1 MAGCPKRGI
10 NRLGSQKWLSTAQLF
25 TVAHLPLYVASNPLV
40 KMQTPVPTFDLT
52 KVIFRQYN
60 ELYTTRRLQEIQFA
74 EITKGENAMQAY
86 GPGFAQ
92 VYNKRWTSFARQVAP
107 FLLKFY
113 GDTPLAQSNRF
124 VLDLCCGTGQLALYF
139 LERGYQLVGLDLSPA
154 MLHYARENTQRY
166 LETGQARFV
175 QADATNFTLEERFGL
190 VVSTFDALNHLPD
203 LQALQ
208 DCFACVAAVSDGYF
222 VFDLNTRTG
231 LRRWNSIEVDDSRE
245 DMTIVNHG
253 IYDMDSTRAWM
264 KVTGFVRNADGLYE
278 RFEQTAY
285 NTVFAMQDV
294 QAALLATGWQDV
306 YFAHLQ
312 DLKTP
317 LADPEQEGRVFVVA
331 RKDMGD
337 L

>member
-1 MAGCPKRGI
+1 
-10 NRLGSQKWLSTAQLF
+10 
-25 TVAHLPLYVASNPLV
+25 
-40 KMQTPVPTFDLT
+40 
-52 KVIFRQYN
+52 
-60 ELYTTRRLQEIQFA
+60 
-74 EITKGENAMQAY
+74 MQAY

-113 GDTPLAQSNRF
+113 ADTPLAQRNRL

-139 LERGYQLVGLDLSPA
+139 LERGYQLVGVDLSPA
-154 MLHYARENTQRY
+154 MLHYARENTQHY
-166 LETGQARFV
+166 LETGQARFAE
-175 QADATNFTLEERFGL
+175 ADATKFTLAERFGL
-190 VVSTFDALNHLPD
+190 VVSTFDAINHLPD
-203 LQALQ
+203 LQALHA
-208 DCFACVAAVSDGYF
+208 CFACVAAVSEGYF

-253 IYDMDSTRAWM
+253 IYDIDSARAWM
-264 KVTGFVRNADGLYE
+264 KVTGFVRNADDLYE

-312 DLKTP
+312 DLNTP

-331 RKDMGD
+331 RKG
-337 L
+337 